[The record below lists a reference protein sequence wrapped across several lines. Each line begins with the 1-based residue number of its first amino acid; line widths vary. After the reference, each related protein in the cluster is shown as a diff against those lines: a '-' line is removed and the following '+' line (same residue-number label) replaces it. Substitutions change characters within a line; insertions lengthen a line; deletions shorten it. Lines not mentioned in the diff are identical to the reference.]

1 MATRRIQF
9 SCFAAGTRTR
19 PRPPFNEA
27 AYEKTLRGCEGCASD
42 ILQVHRGRLDL
53 AKKSGEGGA
62 EGVVIKKYAN
72 RRLYNT
78 STSAYVTLEDLS
90 QMVHEGVDFVVKDA
104 KTGDDI
110 TRTVLGQ
117 IIFEQESH
125 GENLLPVQFL
135 RQLIRFYGDSMKTFL
150 PSYLEMSIEAFAK
163 QQEAMQKQFTGAVG
177 GANAYSVFEEMTR
190 QNMAIF
196 QDAMRMFLPTA
207 GRPLTPT
214 SPAADA
220 GQAPSGSDIES
231 LRREMEAMRA
241 RLDKLSGG

>member
-1 MATRRIQF
+1 
-9 SCFAAGTRTR
+9 
-19 PRPPFNEA
+19 
-27 AYEKTLRGCEGCASD
+27 
-42 ILQVHRGRLDL
+42 L
-53 AKKSGEGGA
+53 AKRSGEGDNG
-62 EGVVIKKYAN
+62 EGVIIKKYAN

-104 KTGDDI
+104 KTGEDI

-150 PSYLEMSIEAFAK
+150 PSYLEMSIESFAR
-163 QQEAMQKQFTGAVG
+163 QQEAMQKQFTGAMG

-190 QNMAIF
+190 QNMSIF
-196 QDAMRMFLPTA
+196 QDAMRMFLPAA
-207 GRPLTPT
+207 GRPSEAATTDTPGEGT
-214 SPAADA
+214 DIDA
-220 GQAPSGSDIES
+220 
-231 LRREMEAMRA
+231 LRQEMEAMRA
-241 RLDKLSGG
+241 RLDRLSGGGSSGGSGGSGSGT

>member
-1 MATRRIQF
+1 MAKR
-9 SCFAAGTRTR
+9 
-19 PRPPFNEA
+19 
-27 AYEKTLRGCEGCASD
+27 
-42 ILQVHRGRLDL
+42 
-53 AKKSGEGGA
+53 SGEGDNG
-62 EGVVIKKYAN
+62 EGVIIKKYAN

-104 KTGDDI
+104 KTGEDI

-150 PSYLEMSIEAFAK
+150 PSYLEMSIESFAR
-163 QQEAMQKQFTGAVG
+163 QQEAMQKQFTGAMG

-190 QNMAIF
+190 QNMSIF
-196 QDAMRMFLPTA
+196 QDAMRMFLPAA
-207 GRPLTPT
+207 GRPSEAATTDTPGEGT
-214 SPAADA
+214 DIDA
-220 GQAPSGSDIES
+220 
-231 LRREMEAMRA
+231 LRQEMEAMRA
-241 RLDKLSGG
+241 RLDRLSGGGSSGGSGGSGSGT